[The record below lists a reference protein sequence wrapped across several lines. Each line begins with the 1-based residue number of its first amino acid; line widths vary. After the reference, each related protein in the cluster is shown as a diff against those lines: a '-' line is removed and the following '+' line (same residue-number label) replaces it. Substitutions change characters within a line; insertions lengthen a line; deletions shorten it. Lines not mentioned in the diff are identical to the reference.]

1 MPLTGPPLIGPPLTG
16 APSLARPGSG
26 VATLSWPVVPGLI
39 TGTPLKLVY
48 WGPGLSGKTTNL
60 KWLHARL
67 RPELRGRLI
76 TLDTPGERT
85 IYFDCLPLDLDP
97 DRGAPIRLR
106 LYTVP
111 GQPRFRRT
119 RRLVLQEVDGLVF
132 VWDSRSR
139 RLREN
144 VGSLLEAREAVE
156 ACGRDWERMPRV
168 IQLNKQDLAPLT
180 PRADIDAVLDRLGEY
195 GPRLASVAADG
206 VGVVE
211 TLAAIARGAVRGRQT
226 GPCFWS
232 ALPKPEA
239 RSPKPISNLK
249 SAPHP

>member
-1 MPLTGPPLIGPPLTG
+1 MEPPTCARSTGTWGGGP
-16 APSLARPGSG
+16 
-26 VATLSWPVVPGLI
+26 ATLSERMVPG
-39 TGTPLKLVY
+39 TVTDTPLKLVY

-97 DRGAPIRLR
+97 GRGAPIRLR

-111 GQPRFRRT
+111 GQPRFRLT
-119 RRLVLQEVDGLVF
+119 RRLVLQGVDGLVF

-144 VGSLLEAREAVE
+144 VGSFLEAREAVE
-156 ACGRDWERMPRV
+156 ASGRDWERLPRV

-180 PRADIDAVLDRLGEY
+180 PRTDIDAVLERLGER
-195 GPRLASVAADG
+195 GPRLASVAAFG
-206 VGVVE
+206 VGVLE
-211 TLAAIARGAVRGRQT
+211 TLAASARGAVRGRWA
-226 GPCFWS
+226 GDPGR
-232 ALPKPEA
+232 E
-239 RSPKPISNLK
+239 R
-249 SAPHP
+249 H

>member
-1 MPLTGPPLIGPPLTG
+1 MTPSTGPPGRGG
-16 APSLARPGSG
+16 AGSG
-26 VATLSWPVVPGLI
+26 ASGGGPATLPERTVPGPI
-39 TGTPLKLVY
+39 TGIPLKLVY

-97 DRGAPIRLR
+97 GRGAPIRLR

-111 GQPRFRRT
+111 GQPRFRLT
-119 RRLVLQEVDGLVF
+119 RRLVLQGVDGLVF

-144 VGSLLEAREAVE
+144 VGSFLEAREAVE
-156 ACGRDWERMPRV
+156 ACGRDWERLPRV
-168 IQLNKQDLAPLT
+168 IQLNKQDLISLT
-180 PRADIDAVLDRLGEY
+180 PRADIDAVLERLGER
-195 GPRLASVAADG
+195 GARLASVAVDG
-206 VGVVE
+206 VGVLE
-211 TLAAIARGAVRGRQT
+211 TLAAVTRGAVRETGRWIR
-226 GPCFWS
+226 GER
-232 ALPKPEA
+232 L
-239 RSPKPISNLK
+239 
-249 SAPHP
+249 

>member
-1 MPLTGPPLIGPPLTG
+1 MTPSIGTLRSGAATVPECPMPGSMSGSMPGPIAGPMPGLPTG
-16 APSLARPGSG
+16 AN
-26 VATLSWPVVPGLI
+26 
-39 TGTPLKLVY
+39 LKLVY

-97 DRGAPIRLR
+97 GRGAPIRLR

-111 GQPRFRRT
+111 GQPRFRLT
-119 RRLVLQEVDGLVF
+119 RRLVLQGVDGLVF

-144 VGSLLEAREAVE
+144 VRSFLEARAAVE
-156 ACGRDWERMPRV
+156 VCGRDWEQLPRV
-168 IQLNKQDLAPLT
+168 IQLNKQDASPLT
-180 PRADIDAVLDRLGEY
+180 PRADINSVLDRLGER
-195 GPRLASVAADG
+195 GPRLPSVAVDG
-206 VGVVE
+206 VGVLE
-211 TLAAIARGAVRGRQT
+211 TLSAIARGVLRGRWAC
-226 GPCFWS
+226 GCG
-232 ALPKPEA
+232 
-239 RSPKPISNLK
+239 R
-249 SAPHP
+249 

>member
-1 MPLTGPPLIGPPLTG
+1 MTPSAGLPWGG
-16 APSLARPGSG
+16 APWGGTPRGGLPDSGTAGNGTTTLPARKI
-26 VATLSWPVVPGLI
+26 PVPI
-39 TGTPLKLVY
+39 TGIPLKLVY

-97 DRGAPIRLR
+97 GGCAPIRLR

-111 GQPRFRRT
+111 GQPRFRLT
-119 RRLVLQEVDGLVF
+119 RRLVLQGVDGLVF

-144 VGSLLEAREAVE
+144 VGSFLEAREAVE
-156 ACGRDWERMPRV
+156 AWGRDWKRLPRV
-168 IQLNKQDLAPLT
+168 IQLNKQDLTPLT
-180 PRADIDAVLDRLGEY
+180 PRTDIDAVLERLDER
-195 GPRLASVAADG
+195 GPRIASVAADG
-206 VGVVE
+206 VGVLE
-211 TLAAIARGAVRGRQT
+211 TLAAIARGAVRGRRNEGT
-226 GPCFWS
+226 V
-232 ALPKPEA
+232 
-239 RSPKPISNLK
+239 RSRFLLR
-249 SAPHP
+249 

>member
-1 MPLTGPPLIGPPLTG
+1 MTPSTGTLSTVTTG
-16 APSLARPGSG
+16 GGTATLPERTVPGS
-26 VATLSWPVVPGLI
+26 I

-60 KWLHARL
+60 KWLHAHL

-97 DRGAPIRLR
+97 GRGVPIRLR

-111 GQPRFRRT
+111 GQPRFRLT
-119 RRLVLQEVDGLVF
+119 RKLVLQGVDGLVF

-144 VGSLLEAREAVE
+144 VGSFLEAREAVE
-156 ACGRDWERMPRV
+156 ACGRDWERLPRV
-168 IQLNKQDLAPLT
+168 IQLNKQDLIPLT
-180 PRADIDAVLDRLGEY
+180 PRADIDAVLDWLGER
-195 GPRLASVAADG
+195 GPRIASVAADG
-206 VGVVE
+206 VGVLE
-211 TLAAIARGAVRGRQT
+211 TLAAIARGAVRLRWA
-226 GPCFWS
+226 CD
-232 ALPKPEA
+232 
-239 RSPKPISNLK
+239 RCR
-249 SAPHP
+249 

>member
-1 MPLTGPPLIGPPLTG
+1 MTPSTGT
-16 APSLARPGSG
+16 PGSG
-26 VATLSWPVVPGLI
+26 PPGDGVATMPGRIFPGRI

-97 DRGAPIRLR
+97 GRGAPIRLR

-111 GQPRFRRT
+111 GQPRFRVT
-119 RRLVLQEVDGLVF
+119 RRLVLHGVDGLVF
-132 VWDSRSR
+132 VWDSRLR

-144 VGSLLEAREAVE
+144 VGSFLEAREAVE
-156 ACGRDWERMPRV
+156 ACGRDWERLPRV

-180 PRADIDAVLDRLGEY
+180 PRADIDAVLDRLGEC

-206 VGVVE
+206 VGVLE
-211 TLAAIARGAVRGRQT
+211 TLAAIARGAVRGPRT
-226 GPCFWS
+226 DSCSWS
-232 ALPKPEA
+232 ARPTPEV
-239 RSPKPISNLK
+239 
-249 SAPHP
+249 

>member
-1 MPLTGPPLIGPPLTG
+1 MAWGGSSARRPDPRMT
-16 APSLARPGSG
+16 SLAGSPGSG
-26 VATLSWPVVPGLI
+26 VATLPERQDPALLAGANV
-39 TGTPLKLVY
+39 KLVY

-67 RPELRGRLI
+67 RPQLRGRLI

-97 DRGAPIRLR
+97 GRGSPIRLR

-111 GQPRFRRT
+111 GQPRFRLT
-119 RRLVLQEVDGLVF
+119 RRLVLQGVDGLVF

-144 VGSLLEAREAVE
+144 VRSLLEAREAVE
-156 ACGRDWERMPRV
+156 AGGHDWSRLPRV
-168 IQLNKQDLAPLT
+168 IQLNKQDLISLT
-180 PRADIDAVLDRLGEY
+180 PRADIDAILDRLGES
-195 GPRLASVAADG
+195 GPRFASVAVDG

-211 TLAAIARGAVRGRQT
+211 TLSAIARGVMRGRWT
-226 GPCFWS
+226 GD
-232 ALPKPEA
+232 
-239 RSPKPISNLK
+239 RSR
-249 SAPHP
+249 

>member
-1 MPLTGPPLIGPPLTG
+1 MTPSG
-16 APSLARPGSG
+16 AAPGSG
-26 VATLSWPVVPGLI
+26 LPASPERAAPRLV

-67 RPELRGRLI
+67 RPELRGRLVS
-76 TLDTPGERT
+76 LDSLGERT

-97 DRGAPIRLR
+97 ACGAPIRLR

-111 GQPRFRRT
+111 GQPRFRLT
-119 RRLVLQEVDGLVF
+119 RRLVLHGVDGLVF

-156 ACGRDWERMPRV
+156 ACGRDWERLPRV
-168 IQLNKQDLAPLT
+168 IQLNKQDLDPLT
-180 PRADIDAVLDRLGEY
+180 PRDVIETVLDRLGERA
-195 GPRLASVAADG
+195 PRFTAVAADG
-206 VGVVE
+206 VGVLE
-211 TLAAIARGAVRGRQT
+211 TLAAIACGAVRGRRARDPEHA
-226 GPCFWS
+226 GGDVS
-232 ALPKPEA
+232 AAPGAARDDEA
-239 RSPKPISNLK
+239 AARIGSRP
-249 SAPHP
+249 

>member
-1 MPLTGPPLIGPPLTG
+1 M
-16 APSLARPGSG
+16 APSTGMPSG
-26 VATLSWPVVPGLI
+26 GAATLPGRAI
-39 TGTPLKLVY
+39 PDPGTGIPLKLVY

-97 DRGAPIRLR
+97 GRGAPIRLR

-111 GQPRFRRT
+111 GQPRFHLT
-119 RRLVLQEVDGLVF
+119 RRLVLKGVDGLVF

-144 VGSLLEAREAVE
+144 VRSFLEAREAVE
-156 ACGRDWERMPRV
+156 AGGRDWERLPRV
-168 IQLNKQDLAPLT
+168 IQLNKQDLSPLT
-180 PRADIDAVLDRLGEY
+180 PRAHLETVLERLGER
-195 GPRLASVAADG
+195 GPRVASVAADG
-206 VGVVE
+206 VGVLE
-211 TLAAIARGAVRGRQT
+211 TLAAIARGAVR
-226 GPCFWS
+226 
-232 ALPKPEA
+232 A
-239 RSPKPISNLK
+239 RW
-249 SAPHP
+249 AGDRCR